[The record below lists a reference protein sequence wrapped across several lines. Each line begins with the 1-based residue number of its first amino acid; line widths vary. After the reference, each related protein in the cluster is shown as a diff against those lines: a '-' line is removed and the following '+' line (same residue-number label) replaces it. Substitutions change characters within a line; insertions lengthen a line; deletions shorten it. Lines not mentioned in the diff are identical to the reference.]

1 MSPLFIIGVALL
13 GLGIIIAPIVKKAVT
28 RATKHNGDINF
39 KKAKM
44 SVDNAIDDENEDFE
58 KYDTLYRNVG
68 EYNDLIYE
76 NKQEGLT
83 GAFIENGDWFG
94 AGDCSELTVFG
105 IIRIVTT
112 TVKRKGKKREKT
124 IEQTLEY
131 PIFTKTDK
139 NKLRTGFGVMPMTSF
154 PLGEPNSL
162 SVLYGLPKDS
172 FIKGKKC
179 VIKKGTLIHLSTVF
193 DELTYKVTDMGFIE
207 ETDARYYLIQEGKS
221 EIMLL
226 MCFPHSGERF
236 CIYASLVDEDSEYNM
251 EEDTEQ
257 EAEIDEDDAEE

>member
-44 SVDNAIDDENEDFE
+44 SVGNAIDDENEDFE
-58 KYDTLYRNVG
+58 KYDTLYENIG
-68 EYNDLIYE
+68 DYNDQIFE
-76 NKQEGLT
+76 NNQEGLT
-83 GAFIENGDWFG
+83 GAFVEEVDWFN
-94 AGDCSELTVFG
+94 AEKYPELSTFG
-105 IIRIVTT
+105 IVRIDVK
-112 TVKRKGKKREKT
+112 TVKSKGKKREKT
-124 IEQTLEY
+124 LVHSLEY

-139 NKLRTGFGVMPMTSF
+139 NKLRTGFSIMPMTSF

-162 SVLYGLPKDS
+162 SVLYGLQKDS
-172 FIKGKKC
+172 FIKNKKC
-179 VIKKGTLIHLSTVF
+179 IIKKGDMIHLSTVF

-221 EIMLL
+221 EILL
-226 MCFPHSGERF
+226 LICFPHSTDRF
-236 CIYASLVDEDSEYNM
+236 CIYASLVDEDSENNL